1 MKQNWNSLKETQVS
15 SERKYKLKMRN
26 IEIIL
31 VLEYGNCFRLI
42 FFFFFFWISSK
53 LSVSIEFLIW
63 QYSNY
68 ICVLDQQKLFFFRKF
83 KSEWDTTESLGH
95 ISILIFNENRIILD
109 MEFSEKWAKED

>member
-31 VLEYGNCFRLI
+31 VLEYGNCVGLI
-42 FFFFFFWISSK
+42 FFIFLFFEYLQNFQ
-53 LSVSIEFLIW
+53 LEFLIW

>member
-42 FFFFFFWISSK
+42 FFFFFFEY
-53 LSVSIEFLIW
+53 LQNF
-63 QYSNY
+63 Q
-68 ICVLDQQKLFFFRKF
+68 FP
-83 KSEWDTTESLGH
+83 
-95 ISILIFNENRIILD
+95 
-109 MEFSEKWAKED
+109 